1 MKSQHAILL
10 TSALAF
16 SLTTLSSFAPATVN
30 AFSLPGPIYKLPNK
44 PTVYIER
51 NGKMHAIANE
61 TIFYDLGYQFTEL
74 HVVNTLP
81 APIGSAVDLFKLPNK
96 PQVYWYSQGT
106 LHWIV
111 SAQIFVARGFQW
123 DNIYTVSQLPGPI
136 GSPISASTTPPA
148 STPPAT
154 ILPLVGFP
162 DVIVGQTKDIVI
174 DGLTSLNQVDQS
186 YSGTIPVTLSDT
198 SHNFSIW
205 NGSSWI
211 SSGTV
216 KVSLHDGTGII
227 QVKSGNTPWQSADLI
242 FGSSGSQDTQQL
254 TSVPDTTKQVGWRV
268 FTDSSQPSPVS
279 GEHPAYLK
287 GSSTFLIEPVDAH
300 GKIVP
305 GTLADKVDVT
315 ADPQVYVGSCPFSS
329 TQCNIISSPYVST
342 KGIAFIDNQTLF
354 SSSTPIVFSLTPQT
368 PAQAQVTAVTPKGS
382 SSSITPSALV
392 KTPSG
397 DIQTVGDILPN
408 HSYVIQLQLQTSSGQ
423 PILGL
428 PELGLTTSTQIS
440 LYQNKRSTPSTLSFE
455 KAGENHLYFLYN
467 SGSEDNSPDVLALF
481 GSPPGNNL
489 PPVDQSIFLELIT
502 NSF

>member
-30 AFSLPGPIYKLPNK
+30 AFSLPGPIYKLADK

-106 LHWIV
+106 LHWIA
-111 SAQIFVARGFQW
+111 SAQIFVAHGFQW
-123 DNIYTVSQLPGPI
+123 DNIYTVSQLPAPI
-136 GSPISASTTPPA
+136 GSPISAS
-148 STPPAT
+148 STPPST

-162 DVIVGQTKDIVI
+162 DVIVGQTKDIMI
-174 DGLTSLNQVDQS
+174 DGLTSSYQVDQS
-186 YSGTIPVTLSDT
+186 YSGTIPVTLSGS

-205 NGSSWI
+205 NGSSWV

-216 KVSLHDGTGII
+216 NVSLHDGTGII

-268 FTDSSQPSPVS
+268 FTDSSHPTPVS
-279 GEHPAYLK
+279 GEHPAYPN
-287 GSSTFLIEPVDAH
+287 GSSTFLIEPVNAH
-300 GKIVP
+300 GQIVP
-305 GTLADKVDVT
+305 GTLADKVDVA
-315 ADPQVYVGSCPFSS
+315 ADPQVYIGGCDFSWPY
-329 TQCNIISSPYVST
+329 CDILSSPYVST
-342 KGIAFIDNQTLF
+342 KGIAFTDNQAVLP
-354 SSSTPIVFSLTPQT
+354 SSTPVVFALSPQA
-368 PAQAQVTAVTPKGS
+368 PVQALVTAVTPKGS
-382 SSSITPSALV
+382 SSAITPSALV
-392 KTPSG
+392 KTSSG
-397 DIQTVGDILPN
+397 DIQTVGGILPN

-467 SGSEDNSPDVLALF
+467 SGSKDNSPDVLALF